1 MQFLSLEKLGGDFMS
16 LLYSVRGG
24 RPTSAF
30 SLAPGAKI
38 HVAAE
43 LKSKVLFVTA
53 DSLQAKDVAKKF
65 NRYFGRE
72 AAVYLPSR
80 DDVLLY
86 KKVGN
91 RALYAERSFALA
103 KILKGEAQ
111 VAVVS
116 AETLEQ
122 YLPDREEFEKSV
134 LTINVGDEITPQKW
148 RRFWRLGA
156 TSAWPSF
163 PAAANFP
170 FAATPWKFIR
180 SRVILSE

>member
-1 MQFLSLEKLGGDFMS
+1 MQFLSLEKLGGDFRS

-91 RALYAERSFALA
+91 RALYAERSFAQLCA
-103 KILKGEAQ
+103 CKNTERR
-111 VAVVS
+111 S
-116 AETLEQ
+116 AGGG
-122 YLPDREEFEKSV
+122 RF
-134 LTINVGDEITPQKW
+134 
-148 RRFWRLGA
+148 RRNAGA
-156 TSAWPSF
+156 ISSGQRG
-163 PAAANFP
+163 
-170 FAATPWKFIR
+170 I
-180 SRVILSE
+180 

>member
-1 MQFLSLEKLGGDFMS
+1 MQFLSLEKLGGDFRS

-134 LTINVGDEITPQKW
+134 LTINVGDEITPQKI
-148 RRFWRLGA
+148 A
-156 TSAWPSF
+156 TILASGGYE
-163 PAAANFP
+163 
-170 FAATPWKFIR
+170 
-180 SRVILSE
+180 RVAELSGRGV

>member
-1 MQFLSLEKLGGDFMS
+1 MQFLSLEKLGGDFRS

-72 AAVYLPSR
+72 AAVYLRPATTFCFTKRSAT
-80 DDVLLY
+80 
-86 KKVGN
+86 
-91 RALYAERSFALA
+91 ALCTQSAALR
-103 KILKGEAQ
+103 L
-111 VAVVS
+111 
-116 AETLEQ
+116 
-122 YLPDREEFEKSV
+122 
-134 LTINVGDEITPQKW
+134 QKY
-148 RRFWRLGA
+148 
-156 TSAWPSF
+156 
-163 PAAANFP
+163 
-170 FAATPWKFIR
+170 
-180 SRVILSE
+180 